1 MSASQTNT
9 TGENMSDLKDH
20 MMTGEKKEVEGM
32 TGRITK
38 TLDFCDGL
46 LTLCVSANLMF
57 HIQFCGADSVVF
69 FLFVF

>member
-1 MSASQTNT
+1 
-9 TGENMSDLKDH
+9 MSDLKDH

-46 LTLCVSANLMF
+46 LTLCVSTNLMF
-57 HIQFCGADSVVF
+57 HIQFCGADSVVVF
-69 FLFVF
+69 FVCFLKIVA